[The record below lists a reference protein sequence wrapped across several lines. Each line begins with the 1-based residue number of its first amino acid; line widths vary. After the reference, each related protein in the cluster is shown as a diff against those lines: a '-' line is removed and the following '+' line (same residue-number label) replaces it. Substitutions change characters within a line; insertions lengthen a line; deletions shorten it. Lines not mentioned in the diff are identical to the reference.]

1 MADLFDKCSKQ
12 KWAGYSLDEAKAA
25 GVYPY
30 FSALSSKTGT
40 EVELNGHNVI
50 MLGSNNYLG
59 LTSDDRVI
67 KAVVE
72 TTEKFG
78 SGCSGSRFLN
88 GNMTFHLELE
98 EKLKKFLNKP
108 AVLTF
113 STGFGANLSIIS
125 ALCGRNDVIMC
136 DKDNHASIYDGCKL
150 SFADMVRYE
159 HNDMAD
165 LEEKLKNVKAT
176 KPQAGILI
184 VTDGVFSMS
193 GEIADIPT
201 IVKLAKKY
209 GARTM
214 VDDAHALGVLGK
226 NMRGTAEHFNLEKD
240 VDIYMGTF
248 SKSLASLGGYMA
260 GEKAVV
266 EFVQHAA
273 RPFIFTA
280 SMTPASA
287 AAAMAAL
294 EIMQQEPNR
303 RDNLIEIARYATESY
318 KKAGLDILENKFPTP
333 IIPIRT
339 GDILR
344 TFAICV
350 ELVKQG
356 VYVNPVIAPAVPA
369 NQCIIRTSYMATH
382 TKEQIDRATAIIK
395 KVVDSMPKDLTGDA
409 GSGQ

>member
-12 KWAGYSLDEAKAA
+12 KWAGYTLDEARAA

-67 KAVVE
+67 KATVE
-72 TTEKFG
+72 ATEKFG

-88 GNMTFHLELE
+88 GTMTLHLDIEKALE
-98 EKLKKFLNKP
+98 KFLDKP

-125 ALCGRNDVIMC
+125 ALCGRNDVILC
-136 DKDNHASIYDGCKL
+136 DKENHASIYDGCKL
-150 SFADMVRYE
+150 SFADLVRYE
-159 HNDMAD
+159 HNDMKD
-165 LEEKLKNVKAT
+165 LEEKLKHVKKT

-193 GEIADIPT
+193 GEIADLKT
-201 IVKLAKKY
+201 IVALAKKY

-226 NMRGTAEHFNLEKD
+226 NLRGTAEHCGVEKD

-260 GEKAVV
+260 GEKSTV
-266 EFVQHAA
+266 EFVKHAA

-294 EIMQQEPNR
+294 AIMETEPER
-303 RDNLIEIARYATESY
+303 RDNLIEISRYAAESF

-344 TFAICV
+344 TFKICV
-350 ELVKQG
+350 ELQNQG
-356 VYVNPVIAPAVPA
+356 VYVNPVIPPAVPA
-369 NQCIIRTSYMATH
+369 GQCIIRTSYMATH
-382 TKEQIDRATAIIK
+382 TKSQIDRATAIIK
-395 KVVDSMPKDLTGDA
+395 AVCDSVPNDINA
-409 GSGQ
+409 HA